1 MKQKERDAKERYYV
15 MQLVTEHLIKTGE
28 NEFKEKKTA
37 EEINLIKS
45 VYPMDQKTWE
55 FAFDNQSIFSRCMT
69 DVVLYFAKHM
79 LSCLKNKKEVTNE
92 NEKYRN

>member
-1 MKQKERDAKERYYV
+1 MKQTERDAKERYYA
-15 MQLVTEHLIKTGE
+15 MQLVTEQLIKTGE

-55 FAFDNQSIFSRCMT
+55 FALDNQSIFSSCMT
-69 DVVLYFAKHM
+69 DAVLDFAKHM
-79 LSCLKNKKEVTNE
+79 LSCLKNKNKKEVTNE
-92 NEKYRN
+92 N